1 MATQTFFADFVW
13 RGGES
18 AATNCR
24 IEVSNGVIV
33 DVTEGTAAQSGDSRI
48 SGIVLPGLVNAHSH
62 AFHRALRGLTHSGSG
77 NFWSW
82 REPMY
87 QIANAL
93 TPENY
98 GELAAMV
105 YAEMA
110 LAGITGIGEF
120 HYLHH
125 DVQGMKYKNPNE
137 MGMALV
143 AAAQRAGTR
152 LALLDV
158 AYLHGGLDKPELLPE
173 QKRFADKDVD
183 AWLDR
188 VELLGDGG
196 EGWTV
201 GLAPHSVRAVHPNE
215 LDAIVGSRFGRVV
228 HLHVSEQPAENE
240 ACIAATGKTPTAVL
254 ESVGMLGPHVTAVH
268 ATHLTNADIAMLG
281 SSKTNACLCPTTERD
296 LADGVGPAQQLVAAG
311 AVLSLGSDSHAVI
324 DIFEEARAV
333 ELNQRLVTR
342 RRGLHSAGSL
352 LAAATYGGSHSLGWA
367 GGETVA
373 GINPG
378 MPADFIALSLNSV
391 RLASFSAQHAAA
403 HIVYSAAPSDVT
415 DVWVGGQQVV
425 AASRHIVIGDVAA
438 GLRSAIAAVVTI

>member
-1 MATQTFFADFVW
+1 M
-13 RGGES
+13 
-18 AATNCR
+18 
-24 IEVSNGVIV
+24 
-33 DVTEGTAAQSGDSRI
+33 
-48 SGIVLPGLVNAHSH
+48 LPGLVNAHSH
-62 AFHRALRGLTHSGSG
+62 AFHRALRGLTHSGAG
-77 NFWSW
+77 DFWSW
-82 REPMY
+82 RTLMY
-87 QIANAL
+87 QIANSL
-93 TPENY
+93 TPESY

-110 LAGITGIGEF
+110 LAGITGVGEF

-125 DVQGMKYKNPNE
+125 DAQGVRYKNPNE
-137 MGMALV
+137 MGVALV

-173 QKRFADKDVD
+173 QKRFADKDID

-188 VELLGDGG
+188 VELLGEGG

-201 GLAPHSVRAVHPNE
+201 GLAPHSVRAVHSNE
-215 LDAIVGSRFGRVV
+215 LDAIVASRFGRVV

-240 ACIAATGKTPTAVL
+240 ACLAATGRTPTAVL
-254 ESVGMLGPHVTAVH
+254 ESVGVLGPHVTAVH
-268 ATHLTNADIAMLG
+268 ATHLTRADIAMLG
-281 SSKTNACLCPTTERD
+281 SSKTNVCFCPTTERD

-333 ELNQRLVTR
+333 ELNQRLVTG
-342 RRGLHSAGSL
+342 RRGLHKAGSL
-352 LAAATYGGSHSLGWA
+352 LVAATHGGSHSLGWA
-367 GGETVA
+367 GEETVA

-391 RLASFSAQHAAA
+391 RLASFSAQQAAA
-403 HIVYSAAPSDVT
+403 HIVYCAAPSDVT
-415 DVWVGGQQVV
+415 DVWVAGRQIV
-425 AASRHIVIGDVAA
+425 AAGKHNAIGDVAA
-438 GLRSAIAAVVTI
+438 SLRSAIAAVVTI

>member
-1 MATQTFFADFVW
+1 M
-13 RGGES
+13 RIGG
-18 AATNCR
+18 
-24 IEVSNGVIV
+24 V
-33 DVTEGTAAQSGDSRI
+33 
-48 SGIVLPGLVNAHSH
+48 VLPGLVNAHSH
-62 AFHRALRGLTHSGSG
+62 AFHRALRGLTHGG
-77 NFWSW
+77 AGDFWSW
-82 REPMY
+82 RAPMY
-87 QIANAL
+87 QIANSL

-98 GELAAMV
+98 GELASMV
-105 YAEMA
+105 YGEMA
-110 LAGITGIGEF
+110 LAGITGVGEF

-125 DVQGMKYKNPNE
+125 DAKGAKYKDPNE

-173 QKRFADKDVD
+173 QKRFADNDID

-196 EGWTV
+196 DGWTV

-215 LDAIVGSRFGRVV
+215 LDAIVASRFGRVV
-228 HLHVSEQPAENE
+228 HVHVSEQPAENE

-268 ATHLTNADIAMLG
+268 ATHLTGVDIAMLG
-281 SSKTNACLCPTTERD
+281 SSKTNVCFCPTTERD

-311 AVLSLGSDSHAVI
+311 AVMSLGSDSHAVI
-324 DIFEEARAV
+324 DLFEDARAV

-342 RRGLHSAGSL
+342 RRGLHTAGSL
-352 LAAATYGGSHSLGWA
+352 LAAATHGGSRSLGWA
-367 GGETVA
+367 GDETLV

-415 DVWVGGQQVV
+415 DVWVAGRQIV
-425 AASRHIVIGDVAA
+425 AAGKHNSIGDVAA
-438 GLRSAIAAVVTI
+438 GLRLAIAAVVTI